1 MRPALTLDLP
11 GLTLLRP
18 VGSGSFG
25 EVWLARTVTGQF
37 RAVKIVWL
45 RRPGETESD
54 ARLEELGDQVLRG
67 VQEYLR
73 RVSPGSSAGVAV
85 LHVDRDPA
93 GRFFYYVMELADDVT
108 TGRDIDPERYEPLTL
123 GELRRRSPGQKVGA
137 AEVVRLGVKIA
148 EGLATLHSAGLVHRD
163 LKPSNI
169 VFFAGEPRLADID
182 LVRPSEASLSLG
194 GVPGYAPPEGP
205 GRPTGDVFSLA
216 RTLYVTVT
224 GQPAGDFP
232 RLPQDWDRRPDADAL
247 RRLNNV
253 LLRACDSDPKK
264 RHPDGAALR
273 DELALVAAGE
283 DLEGRRRL
291 KRIARGAMIV
301 AAVAIPLALVA
312 AAVAWREREVRRDL
326 QTAKDRVEAAL
337 YRSGLAEAASNLE
350 RLNLGNAR
358 RALARAK
365 ESSDHGIECELLGRQ
380 AEGDTSVQLQP
391 LGKSVDQLVFSAD
404 GRWLAVSTADYR
416 AHIFA
421 LPEGRPVATV
431 TNIVFLAGFLEPG
444 HGLVGMSGNKGDALT
459 NRALR
464 VWEMPSGRVLPST
477 LPGRCV
483 AAVVHPD
490 GRTVA
495 AIPRSQLDQVVRWRP
510 SDVAGPETRS
520 WNPALRT
527 GDDPYPKAVIAASG
541 DRLFYRQNTG
551 RNDTY
556 TSQLYLADMSRGTA
570 ERLEL
575 PGRDIKVITLSADGS
590 RTAYADPST
599 GEIVAG
605 PAATGLRGTAT
616 TLLQGMTALA
626 FTADGSRLAS
636 GGSEQLVRIHDGG
649 TLEVRQVLAG
659 HQGSIAA
666 LAWSP
671 DGTRL
676 ASGDNEGQVR
686 LWDPAAMDAPEHR
699 GVWPGFKKGVGQVQ
713 MVTDAE
719 ESLVAATAG
728 TNSIV
733 LLDARTMR
741 KVRDLEGLTIPLRF
755 ADGTDQLWALA
766 PGGRLVL
773 ASTAG
778 RGWLWQTNGFDTAV
792 ETAFGQASP
801 DGRRLVLCSGQ
812 KIGLWALDEA
822 VPHRIPVATAH
833 AEGIIDLAI
842 SADSRRAITVAR
854 DDPPLLLDLVTGVA
868 TPVPGLGEDEFYSAC
883 FLPGST
889 WCVLGTRTRRL
900 VRVDTAHPGRHE
912 DLSSDLLTN
921 YQLIASPDG
930 RRLFA
935 AGSGG
940 RLGVVRAS
948 DGEPLV
954 WFTHRGLSSGPGE
967 HTLKRLLY
975 LSRQDHL
982 LSLTEDGLLVRW

>member
-93 GRFFYYVMELADDVT
+93 GRFFYYVMELADDVA

-169 VFFAGEPRLADID
+169 VFIAGEPRLADID

-232 RLPQDWDRRPDADAL
+232 RLPKDWDRWPDADAL

-291 KRIARGAMIV
+291 KRIARGAMVV
-301 AAVAIPLALVA
+301 AVVAVPLALVA
-312 AAVAWREREVRRDL
+312 AGVAWRL
-326 QTAKDRVEAAL
+326 QVAQKRTEAAL
-337 YRSGLAEAASNLE
+337 YHSDLAQAASNLE

-358 RALARAK
+358 RALASAK
-365 ESSDHGIECELLGRQ
+365 ASPHLGIECELLGRQ
-380 AEGDTSVQLQP
+380 AEGDTCVQLQP
-391 LGKSVDQLVFSAD
+391 LGANVDQLVFSAD
-404 GRWLAVSTADYR
+404 GRRLAVSTTDYQ
-416 AHIFA
+416 AHVFA
-421 LPEGRPVATV
+421 LPGGDLVATV
-431 TNIVFLAGFLEPG
+431 TNIVRLAGFLEPG
-444 HGLVGMSGNKGDALT
+444 HALVGMSGGKHDALT
-459 NRALR
+459 NRMLR
-464 VWEMPSGRVLPST
+464 VWEMPSGRLLPSAV
-477 LPGRCV
+477 PGKWV
-483 AAVVHPD
+483 AAVVQSD

-495 AIPRSQLDQVVRWRP
+495 AIPRSQLDQIVRWRP
-510 SDVAGPETRS
+510 SDSAATGTRS
-520 WNPALRT
+520 WIQDLRT
-527 GDDPYPKAVIAASG
+527 GDDPYPVAVIAASG

-551 RNDTY
+551 ISDTY
-556 TSQLYLADMSRGTA
+556 ITQLYLADLGRGTVEPI
-570 ERLEL
+570 ER
-575 PGRDIKVITLSADGS
+575 GQRDIKAIALSADGS
-590 RTAYADPST
+590 RIAYADPST
-599 GEIVAG
+599 GEVVSG
-605 PAATGLRGTAT
+605 PVGRGLRGSAT
-616 TLLQGMTALA
+616 NLMQGMSALA

-636 GGSEQLVRIHDGG
+636 GGSELLVRVHDGG
-649 TLEVRQVLAG
+649 TLAVRQVLAG
-659 HQGSIAA
+659 HPASIAA

-676 ASGDNEGQVR
+676 ASGDREGHVR
-686 LWDPAAMDAPEHR
+686 VWEPAVMEAPERR
-699 GVWPGFKKGVGQVQ
+699 GVWPGFKKGVGEVHL
-713 MVTDAE
+713 VTDPE
-719 ESLVAATAG
+719 ETLVAATAS

-733 LLDARTMR
+733 LLDAKTMR
-741 KVRDLEGLTIPLRF
+741 KVRELEGITIPLRF
-755 ADGTDQLWALA
+755 VEGTAQLWALA

-773 ASTAG
+773 ASTDG
-778 RGWLWQTNGFDTAV
+778 RGRLWQTNAFDTAV
-792 ETAFGQASP
+792 DTAFGQASP
-801 DGRRLVLCSGQ
+801 DGRRLVLYSGQ
-812 KIGLWALDEA
+812 RIGLWATDGPVA
-822 VPHRIPVATAH
+822 RRIPVATGH
-833 AEGIIDLAI
+833 ADGIVDLAI
-842 SADSRRAITVAR
+842 SSDSRRAITVAR

-868 TPVPGLGEDEFYSAC
+868 TPVTGLPDDDEFYSAC
-883 FLPGST
+883 FIPGST
-889 WCVLGTRTRRL
+889 WCVLGTQTGRL

-912 DLSSDLLTN
+912 VLNSDLVTN

-935 AGSGG
+935 TGSGG

-954 WFTHRGLSSGPGE
+954 WFTHRGLSSEPGE

-975 LSRQDHL
+975 LSRQDRL
-982 LSLTEDGLLVRW
+982 LSLTEDGFLVRW